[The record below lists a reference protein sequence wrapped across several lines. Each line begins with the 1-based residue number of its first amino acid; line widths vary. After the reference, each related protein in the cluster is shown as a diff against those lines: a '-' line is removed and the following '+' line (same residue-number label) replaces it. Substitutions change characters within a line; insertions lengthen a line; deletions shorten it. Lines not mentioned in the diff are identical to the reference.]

1 MEWFSSEGS
10 CSGSN
15 PVSDTVEVDP
25 ALLAA
30 EKENMQP
37 KRGKF
42 AERGKYAAQKRQ
54 KCSPKAAKENMP
66 PKGEY
71 AARKENIQPKG
82 EYAEFRRKRRKE
94 LTEKEKEA
102 ERRRVEEQAEKR
114 RCEEEAVRRR
124 EEQIAAEKAAAAAAA
139 AAEARAREEQRLEA
153 ERIAKEKA
161 RQEEQLEWQ
170 RYEEQRW
177 ASLKVAAWCKENG
190 FADMNSK
197 KKSFMSGF
205 KFPLHEAVAKH
216 LSGVAKN
223 NEEIVGL
230 MIQVGADKT
239 VKNSKGQTPLD
250 LAKKMNKTGSMDSII
265 AMLS

>member
-1 MEWFSSEGS
+1 MAMEWFSCKGA

-15 PVSDTVEVDP
+15 PVSDTVKVDP

-37 KRGKF
+37 MQ
-42 AERGKYAAQKRQ
+42 AQQQRQ
-54 KCSPKAAKENMP
+54 NED
-66 PKGEY
+66 E
-71 AARKENIQPKG
+71 E
-82 EYAEFRRKRRKE
+82 KRRAQE
-94 LTEKEKEA
+94 EFLQQEKEREA

-114 RCEEEAVRRR
+114 RREEEAVRRR
-124 EEQIAAEKAAAAAAA
+124 EGQIAAEKAAAAAAGA

-153 ERIAKEKA
+153 EMIAKEKA
-161 RQEEQLEWQ
+161 RQEAQLEAQ
-170 RYEEQRW
+170 RHEEERL
-177 ASLKVAAWCKENG
+177 ACLKVAAWCKENG